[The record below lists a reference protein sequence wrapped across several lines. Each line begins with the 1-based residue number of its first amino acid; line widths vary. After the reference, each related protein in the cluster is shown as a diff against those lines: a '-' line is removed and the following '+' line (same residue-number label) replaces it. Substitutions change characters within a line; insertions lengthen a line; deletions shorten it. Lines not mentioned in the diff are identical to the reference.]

1 MMNFETPTDTP
12 LAMTERRRLRRAVI
26 LAGGE
31 GLRMRPVTDD
41 RPKAMAEVGGRPI
54 LDHQLSWL
62 RSAGIREVVVSCG
75 YRADVI
81 EAYLGKR
88 ESDGLRISMV
98 VEEDPLGR
106 GGALRFAARSF
117 DGLNGPFLAV
127 NGDVLSDFPV
137 AALLEQHVR
146 LSAMVTIV
154 VVRFRSN
161 WGVVEVEG
169 SWVRRFEQSPLLPYL
184 GSAGIYCIE
193 PEAVARLPEKGDLE
207 ESTLPRLA
215 LEGRLAAFAWDGE
228 LHCIDSLK
236 DLRLA
241 ERALGARGVSSV

>member
-1 MMNFETPTDTP
+1 MMNSETPTDTP

-98 VEEDPLGR
+98 G
-106 GGALRFAARSF
+106 
-117 DGLNGPFLAV
+117 
-127 NGDVLSDFPV
+127 
-137 AALLEQHVR
+137 
-146 LSAMVTIV
+146 T
-154 VVRFRSN
+154 
-161 WGVVEVEG
+161 
-169 SWVRRFEQSPLLPYL
+169 
-184 GSAGIYCIE
+184 
-193 PEAVARLPEKGDLE
+193 
-207 ESTLPRLA
+207 
-215 LEGRLAAFAWDGE
+215 
-228 LHCIDSLK
+228 
-236 DLRLA
+236 
-241 ERALGARGVSSV
+241 